1 MNFPSSLIT
10 PVSCDQWGTRISPLL
25 NFSNVVSV
33 QLNGLIAKFAQFSFL
48 SEVKSRSFSVD
59 NSDYFDQEA
68 RSDLIQLS
76 SGGDSP
82 GGD

>member
-1 MNFPSSLIT
+1 MGNENLSFI
-10 PVSCDQWGTRISPLL
+10 VFFKRG
-25 NFSNVVSV
+25 FSRK
-33 QLNGLIAKFAQFSFL
+33 LNGLIAKFAQFSFL

-59 NSDYFDQEA
+59 NSGYFDQES

-76 SGGDSP
+76 SGADSP